1 MEVIFDGVRAL
12 IRREFNGL
20 EQAGAIMVRGSGP
33 DRRILLITNKK
44 GDRWIF
50 PKGTIKKSETAEEA
64 AQREAEEEA
73 GIHGR
78 LLAYVGATISEDEE
92 EDVRVNYFLLRA
104 VAQPGEGEDER
115 KQEAFDQLVSTL
127 DALIAERGEDERIW
141 GSMIK
146 QALKRRQPGFNE
158 SYHGF
163 AGFNELLEEAQ
174 ARGLVKLEHDEKS
187 GGYIVRVPK

>member
-12 IRREFNGL
+12 IRREFDGL

-78 LLAYVGATISEDEE
+78 LLAYVGATISADEDEE
-92 EDVRVNYFLLRA
+92 VRVNYFLLRA

-115 KQEAFDQLVSTL
+115 KRRWCTPGETL
-127 DALIAERGEDERIW
+127 DLLSWPALRQLMER
-141 GSMIK
+141 
-146 QALKRRQPGFNE
+146 ALPEIMQFE
-158 SYHGF
+158 
-163 AGFNELLEEAQ
+163 
-174 ARGLVKLEHDEKS
+174 
-187 GGYIVRVPK
+187 